1 MVKVREGVLFPREIK
16 MCRYDKKEMR
26 YEEGLNSLLM
36 NLKYVTHVAT
46 FITNIATKFSLAS
59 ESSIKNQKEKRRD
72 FFLHFWLK

>member
-36 NLKYVTHVAT
+36 NLKYVTHVAS
-46 FITNIATKFSLAS
+46 FITNINIAAKFSLV
-59 ESSIKNQKEKRRD
+59 INHQ
-72 FFLHFWLK
+72 